1 MSEQALTEA
10 ALLERIALGEHTR
23 QQFKRS
29 FHSPDALAAELA
41 AFANSGG
48 GTLLIGVD
56 DDGSIAGLS
65 AADVRHLNQML
76 SNASSQHVRP
86 PIHPSTEN
94 VPTRAGLVMVVT
106 VPNGTANAR
115 TTRAAFGSSKAPTN
129 AM

>member
-56 DDGSIAGLS
+56 DS
-65 AADVRHLNQML
+65 A
-76 SNASSQHVRP
+76 P
-86 PIHPSTEN
+86 PMCAT
-94 VPTRAGLVMVVT
+94 
-106 VPNGTANAR
+106 
-115 TTRAAFGSSKAPTN
+115 
-129 AM
+129 